1 MKLIGKIVIVTTLA
15 IAGQTMAASHS
26 TTTFINEQ
34 DTNKD
39 GVVTLAEFDA
49 ERAAHFKVMDAD
61 SNGTLSE
68 AEYVGEYET
77 RLNIQL
83 ESITDAEKKKEQY
96 QRQMRQAKVR
106 FGVLDKDKD
115 AKMTFAEFQASGHA
129 MFNRHDADKDSTIT
143 TKDVEILTQQ
153 KKDKKGDDFVN
164 P

>member
-1 MKLIGKIVIVTTLA
+1 MKILTTLA
-15 IAGQTMAASHS
+15 VAVALISGSQALAASHS
-26 TTTFINEQ
+26 TTTFIAEQ

-39 GVVTLAEFDA
+39 GKVTLEEFDA
-49 ERAAHFKVMDAD
+49 ERAAHFKIMDSD
-61 SNGTLSE
+61 GNGTLSE
-68 AEYVGEYET
+68 AEYIGEYET
-77 RLNIQL
+77 RLNTQL
-83 ESITDAEKKKEQY
+83 ESVTDAEKKKEQY

-129 MFNRHDADKDSTIT
+129 MFSRHDADKDGVIT
-143 TKDVEILTQQ
+143 VKDVELLTQQ

>member
-1 MKLIGKIVIVTTLA
+1 MKILTALA
-15 IAGQTMAASHS
+15 TALAFIAGSQALAASHS
-26 TTTFINEQ
+26 TTTFIEEQ

-61 SNGTLSE
+61 GNGTLSE
-68 AEYVGEYET
+68 AEYIGEYET
-77 RLNIQL
+77 RLNKQL
-83 ESITDAEKKKEQY
+83 ESVTDAEKKKEQY

-129 MFNRHDADKDSTIT
+129 MFNRHDADKDNTIT
-143 TKDVEILTQQ
+143 SKDVELLTQQ